1 MGFYWHFFF
10 FFRELAQELW
20 PFGTKWPVSQT
31 GHFGVNLK
39 EVTVRS
45 YLFLLAE
52 DVISLFLNDIYD
64 MMILSDSPSEYSI
77 SIGIMWHTQH
87 CSKVMHL
94 NAQITLLL

>member
-1 MGFYWHFFF
+1 MTFWNKVTS
-10 FFRELAQELW
+10 QSDW
-20 PFGTKWPVSQT
+20 SQT

-52 DVISLFLNDIYD
+52 DVISLYLNDIYD

-94 NAQITLLL
+94 ITQITLLL

>member
-1 MGFYWHFFF
+1 MEQGDQSVRLVTDWS
-10 FFRELAQELW
+10 LW
-20 PFGTKWPVSQT
+20 CRG
-31 GHFGVNLK
+31 NLK

-52 DVISLFLNDIYD
+52 DVITLYLNDIYD
-64 MMILSDSPSEYSI
+64 MMILYDSPSEYSI

-94 NAQITLLL
+94 ITQITLLL